1 MAATPAK
8 TAPPG
13 AAQPAAKGQ
22 SLTADAWKRLR
33 KNRAAVVSL
42 VFVSLTAIAGFCS
55 PLISAH
61 ITHFSLDEQ
70 HTRLAFQPP
79 GVADVSSDHPTY
91 DGDASSFDAID
102 LDKDGVV
109 ACRPIPQPRLAL
121 PGLGWLRTHAP
132 TLHGQ
137 VLANIDTL
145 DTKLPAKA
153 LISYTIG
160 QLECPELDELA
171 RLSRHFDFLFDEYDD
186 ATGDAVPAPAA
197 HQPDGYITWNEF
209 PHSDQDLPADLRSRG
224 LAGPDAFRALDVNGD
239 HVVSRWEV
247 TERTRYM
254 RIDKA
259 HLMRHFDTDHDFRL
273 TRAEYPGAP
282 ELHVFHAGTD
292 GKGRDVMTR
301 LFYGARISMTIALL
315 ATMVSLLIGVTW
327 GAVAGFLGGRVD
339 NIMMRIV
346 DVLYGLPFMFI
357 VILLIVIVGRST
369 VNLFIALGAVQ
380 WLSMAR
386 VIRGQVISLKNREF
400 IEAARAIGV
409 SRVAI
414 IFRHLIRNTIGPV
427 IVYSTLL
434 VPGVILLEAFLSFLG
449 LGVQP
454 PDPSWGNMITEGA
467 TKFQDYTWLILWPG
481 GALATTLFAMN
492 FLGDGI
498 RDALDPQMQKH

>member
-224 LAGPDAFRALDVNGD
+224 LAGPDAFRALDVNGTT
-239 HVVSRWEV
+239 SS
-247 TERTRYM
+247 
-254 RIDKA
+254 A
-259 HLMRHFDTDHDFRL
+259 
-273 TRAEYPGAP
+273 A
-282 ELHVFHAGTD
+282 
-292 GKGRDVMTR
+292 
-301 LFYGARISMTIALL
+301 
-315 ATMVSLLIGVTW
+315 
-327 GAVAGFLGGRVD
+327 
-339 NIMMRIV
+339 
-346 DVLYGLPFMFI
+346 
-357 VILLIVIVGRST
+357 GRSPSAPAT
-369 VNLFIALGAVQ
+369 CASTRRTSCATSTPTTTSASPAPNTP
-380 WLSMAR
+380 AR
-386 VIRGQVISLKNREF
+386 RSSTSSTP
-400 IEAARAIGV
+400 APTARA
-409 SRVAI
+409 
-414 IFRHLIRNTIGPV
+414 
-427 IVYSTLL
+427 
-434 VPGVILLEAFLSFLG
+434 
-449 LGVQP
+449 
-454 PDPSWGNMITEGA
+454 A
-467 TKFQDYTWLILWPG
+467 T
-481 GALATTLFAMN
+481 
-492 FLGDGI
+492 
-498 RDALDPQMQKH
+498 